1 MKKSELRKIIRRTIS
16 EQFNNTPR
24 SGGDNPM
31 CNYCLSEA
39 IDTGITTDW
48 SGNSIDPIVG
58 PGPFQAPAY
67 NDPTSPMGSGPAGCI
82 TLNYGYEIWSN
93 GGPMFGSFYTST
105 YDNCQYSEHGYN
117 CRPGHISGTSKCV
130 PGTVQSPGQ
139 FASLNE
145 CIASGCEEQQ
155 NNQQTLMPRKKPINL
170 GRK

>member
-1 MKKSELRKIIRRTIS
+1 MKKSELRKIIRSVIS
-16 EQFNNTPR
+16 EQFKNTSR
-24 SGGDNPM
+24 RGGDNPM

-48 SGNSIDPIVG
+48 NGNPIDPIVG